1 MGLYYFVNSY
11 FEVLDIINLYSFML
25 LNVCVCRRAEL
36 EQAGQLDKLDY
47 DRGIWQSIGFKEFHG
62 YLVLPPGER
71 GTAAGQRLLA
81 EGVEKM
87 KVATRQYS
95 RKQTRQARRLHCYKI
110 NWR

>member
-1 MGLYYFVNSY
+1 
-11 FEVLDIINLYSFML
+11 ML

-47 DRGIWQSIGFKEFHG
+47 DRGIWQSIGFKEFHD

-71 GTAAGQRLLA
+71 ETEAGQRLLA
-81 EGVEKM
+81 EGVQKM

-95 RKQTRQARRLHCYKI
+95 RKQTRQAS
-110 NWR
+110 